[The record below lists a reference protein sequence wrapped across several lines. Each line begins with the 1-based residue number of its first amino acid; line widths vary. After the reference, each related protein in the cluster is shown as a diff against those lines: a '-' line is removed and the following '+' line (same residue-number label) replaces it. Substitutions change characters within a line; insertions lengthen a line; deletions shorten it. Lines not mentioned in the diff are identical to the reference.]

1 MSFCLLKQSMLIKTI
16 ESQVHGWGWITVTEH
31 GMLNATQPKQPSHQ
45 ALQCLTLPPPPR
57 PLPALRHL
65 DRVSNSEL
73 TIPED
78 SASGRAA
85 RRAWWA
91 GYLTSFCKN
100 WQTKGLLKDR
110 ASNRNALHGGLGYLE
125 AGLDA
130 LLFLHPILPAKSWDH
145 WAAVKGML
153 KPFSRVR
160 VNTSKKQYGSL
171 AYSSCCPLI
180 KPQGACWKQP
190 SLNNSSG
197 GNQAHSIL
205 DIHRGR
211 VYSGSLKLL
220 SHPSPRTHAHSRDQD
235 ISLLFTHLFS

>member
-1 MSFCLLKQSMLIKTI
+1 MDIKIVTASYLQFTKSKADKRWASVFWNRVCLLNHRKSSPRMGVDHCHWTWYAQCYP
-16 ESQVHGWGWITVTEH
+16 
-31 GMLNATQPKQPSHQ
+31 TQTAQPPGTPMPDTS
-45 ALQCLTLPPPPR
+45 PPPR

-125 AGLDA
+125 AGLGA

-180 KPQGACWKQP
+180 KPQGACWK
-190 SLNNSSG
+190 
-197 GNQAHSIL
+197 
-205 DIHRGR
+205 
-211 VYSGSLKLL
+211 
-220 SHPSPRTHAHSRDQD
+220 
-235 ISLLFTHLFS
+235 